1 MLEIYVIDSVKVIG
15 NKRVIK
21 RFPQGSGGW
30 GYPAFWEKKRRIRP
44 EKWDCR
50 TGNRK

>member
-21 RFPQGSGGW
+21 RFPQGRGG
-30 GYPAFWEKKRRIRP
+30 GGTRLCGRRKG
-44 EKWDCR
+44 E
-50 TGNRK
+50 

>member
-21 RFPQGSGGW
+21 RFPQGRGW
-30 GYPAFWEKKRRIRP
+30 GYPDFGEKEREIRP
-44 EKWDCR
+44 KKGTAEQ
-50 TGNRK
+50 G

>member
-21 RFPQGSGGW
+21 RFPQGRGVGGKVE
-30 GYPAFWEKKRRIRP
+30 YSLFLLIIRVTN
-44 EKWDCR
+44 WQ
-50 TGNRK
+50 